1 MKANKH
7 RIYREGKERVVA
19 VPRRL
24 SRLEKSRSQNDNYR
38 DVHLGTSATL

>member
-1 MKANKH
+1 VRWVKANKH

-24 SRLEKSRSQNDNYR
+24 SR
-38 DVHLGTSATL
+38 